1 MKKETRFKF
10 NDYLMRLSALY
21 EVPVEELT
29 SKVEITPSVAQT
41 LEDNVQQSAAFL
53 GLVNIVPVPEKT
65 GQVIGLGV
73 GSTIAGTTDTTK

>member
-1 MKKETRFKF
+1 
-10 NDYLMRLSALY
+10 MRLSALY

-53 GLVNIVPVPEKT
+53 GFVNIVPVPEKPVRSSGWVSAQALPVPRT
-65 GQVIGLGV
+65 PPKQ
-73 GSTIAGTTDTTK
+73 IAKRQIRLK